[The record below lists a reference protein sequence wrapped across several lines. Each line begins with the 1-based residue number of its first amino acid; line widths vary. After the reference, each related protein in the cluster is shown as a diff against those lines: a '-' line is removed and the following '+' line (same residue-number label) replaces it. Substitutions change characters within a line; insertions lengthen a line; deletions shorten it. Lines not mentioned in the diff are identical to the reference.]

1 MTSTTQQPAPLHVVV
16 LAAGQ
21 GKRMHSDLPKV
32 LQPLAGRPLLAH
44 VLRMAGELAPA
55 GIHVVHGHGGDR
67 VQEAFAHAS
76 VAWAHQAEQLGTG
89 HALMQ
94 AMPAIAD
101 ERVVLVLYGDV
112 PLIRAPTL
120 QRLVD
125 AARGDRLAL
134 LTAVVPDPTGYG
146 RIVRAANGVV
156 TRIVEEKDATPEERA
171 LTEVNTGLLAAPA
184 RRLRQWLGLLGRA
197 NAQGEYYLTDVV
209 AHAVAEGVEVAAVA
223 APDEREI
230 HGINDKLQL
239 AQAEA
244 YYRQREAEALLRAGV
259 TLADPA
265 RIDVRGRLDCGRDV
279 YIDVNVVFE
288 GDVLL
293 GDRVRIGPNCV
304 IRDTEIGQ
312 DSEVYA
318 CSVVEGANIGRG
330 CRVGPFARLRPET
343 VLLAR
348 ARVGNFVEVKK
359 SRVGEESKVN
369 HLSYVGDA
377 EIGARVN
384 VGAGTITCNY
394 DGAQKHR
401 TVIEDGAFIGSGSEL
416 VAPVTIGAGAYIGSG
431 STITRDAPPGQL
443 TLARTRQTTIPAWK
457 PPDKR
462 RG

>member
-1 MTSTTQQPAPLHVVV
+1 MTSTSQPAPLHVVV

-32 LQPLAGRPLLAH
+32 LQPLAGKPLLAH
-44 VLRMAGELAPA
+44 VLRTAGELGPA
-55 GIHVVHGHGGDR
+55 GIHVVHGHGGER
-67 VQEAFAHAS
+67 VQEAFAHAT

-94 AMPAIAD
+94 AMPGIGD

-112 PLIRAPTL
+112 PLVRAPTL

-134 LTAVVPDPTGYG
+134 LTAELPDPTGYG
-146 RIVRAANGVV
+146 RIVRAADGAV
-156 TRIVEEKDATPEERA
+156 TRIVEEKDATPQQRA
-171 LTEVNTGLLAAPA
+171 LREINTGLLAGPA
-184 RRLRQWLGLLGRA
+184 RRLRQWLGRLDRG
-197 NAQGEYYLTDVV
+197 NAQSEYYLTDVV
-209 AHAVAEGVEVAAVA
+209 ALAVADGVGVTAVA
-223 APDEREI
+223 APDASEI
-230 HGINDKLQL
+230 HGINDKAQL

-244 YYRQREAEALLRAGV
+244 HYRQRHAETLLRGGV

-265 RIDVRGRLDCGRDV
+265 RIDVRGHLHCGRDV

-293 GDRVRIGPNCV
+293 GDRVRIGPNSV
-304 IRDTEIGQ
+304 VRDSEIG
-312 DSEVYA
+312 DDAEVYA
-318 CSVVEGANIGRG
+318 CSVVEGAHVGRG

-343 VLLAR
+343 VLQPR

-359 SRVGEESKVN
+359 SRVGEDSKVN

-377 EIGARVN
+377 EIGAGVN

-394 DGAQKHR
+394 DGANKHR

-416 VAPVTIGAGAYIGSG
+416 VAPVTIGAGAYVGSG

-443 TLARTRQTTIPAWK
+443 TLARARQTTIPAWK
-457 PPDKR
+457 APAKR
-462 RG
+462 QG